1 MYGDLFLVGIELAVQ
16 AMSFEMLRGRLMGH
30 LRTRIQNGEMTE
42 RSLARLTG
50 ISQPHIHNVLK
61 GAKILSPELED
72 KILSSLKISVLDL
85 FSIDELRLQLNRGG
99 NMETYRAI
107 SVLDGLLGPGFPMP
121 VQASRGE
128 MHPVAGSLLVNVDGP
143 QLARL
148 VEDPEMQ
155 PTVKANALVLLD
167 RSEGARLARSADE
180 YYAVSI
186 NGSAVIRILYTLGC
200 HLYAATERTRES
212 PKAWL
217 ELPATGEPL
226 SIIHARVV
234 WLE

>member
-1 MYGDLFLVGIELAVQ
+1 
-16 AMSFEMLRGRLMGH
+16 MSFEMLRGRLMGH

-72 KILSSLKISVLDL
+72 QILSSMKISILDL
-85 FSIDELRLQLNRGG
+85 FSIDELRTQLDRGG
-99 NMETYRAI
+99 NMEKYRAI
-107 SVLDGLLGPGFPMP
+107 SVLDGLLGPSFPMP

-128 MHPVAGSLLVNVDGP
+128 MHPVACSLLVNADGP
-143 QLARL
+143 QLVRL

-167 RSEGARLARSADE
+167 RSERARLSPVAGE

-186 NGSAVIRILYTLGC
+186 NGSGVIRILHKVGC
-200 HLYAATERTRES
+200 HFYAATERTRELPNS
-212 PKAWL
+212 WL
-217 ELPATGEPL
+217 ELPCGEEPL
-226 SIIHARVV
+226 RHVHARVV